1 MRRIELPG
9 KASVILGDTVGFI
22 RHLPHDLVEAFK
34 STLEEV
40 AEADVLLHVVDAA
53 SPERLEQIQQ
63 VNNVLVEIDAQAI
76 PQIMVF
82 NKIDLTGEAPRF
94 ERDANGHISRV
105 WVSARTGDGMDLLLQ
120 ALADHFRRNRQRYK
134 FCLPPQ
140 AGRLRAVLYERFN
153 VMREAVPDSGGWIL
167 ELALEPEQLAWL
179 RQHSDFHETYLVPET
194 ESVLAPTGSY
204 P

>member
-1 MRRIELPG
+1 
-9 KASVILGDTVGFI
+9 
-22 RHLPHDLVEAFK
+22 
-34 STLEEV
+34 
-40 AEADVLLHVVDAA
+40 VDAA
-53 SPERLEQIQQ
+53 NPERLEQIQQ
-63 VNNVLVEIDAQAI
+63 VNNVLAEIDAQFI

-94 ERDANGHISRV
+94 ERDANGHISRL

-120 ALADHFRRNRQRYK
+120 VLADHFRRHRQRYR

-153 VMREAVPDSGGWIL
+153 VIRETVPDSGGWVL
-167 ELALEPEQLAWL
+167 ELALESAQLAWL
-179 RQHSDFHETYLVPET
+179 RQQSDFHESYLIAEA
-194 ESVLAPTGSY
+194 ESVLAPTGSC